1 MHFPVV
7 LGALLP
13 LAVLANPVPG
23 DLKKRVDASR
33 ITWYDVSAGT
43 TACGGTYSNSD
54 AVVAL
59 SSSDFAS
66 GANCGKQISLTVN
79 GQTVGATVAD
89 LCPGCPSG
97 GLDLSEGLFSQV
109 GSVDAGV
116 LSGSW
121 EFA

>member
-1 MHFPVV
+1 MHFPVI

-23 DLKKRVDASR
+23 DLKKRVEATR

-59 SSSDFAS
+59 ASSEYAS
-66 GANCGKQISLTVN
+66 GANCGKQISITVN
-79 GQTVGATVAD
+79 DQTVDATVVD

-109 GSVDAGV
+109 GSLDTGV